1 MTFGLER
8 SVTFG
13 RVHATIRN
21 GAFRHRGET
30 MAPSIR
36 NLLLANAATL
46 ALALIFDWSPSWLLW
61 PYWIQSVIIGWYARK
76 RMLNLDRF
84 TTRGFTSGGGP
95 VPETDAGK
103 RSTANFFAF
112 HYGFFHVGYLIF
124 LLSSHAVFGLWD
136 MLALLGCGLSF
147 VFSQRATYAAQ
158 RAADLRGRPNLGHL
172 MATPY
177 LRIVPMHL
185 AVLFG
190 AQASD
195 GAGMLI
201 VFTALKTL
209 SDIGLDM
216 VDRRMA
222 ESSLRRAKAPEAV
235 D

>member
-1 MTFGLER
+1 
-8 SVTFG
+8 
-13 RVHATIRN
+13 
-21 GAFRHRGET
+21 

-36 NLLLANAATL
+36 NLLLANAVTL

-76 RMLNLDRF
+76 RMLTLDRF
-84 TTRGFTSGGGP
+84 STRGFTSGGGP
-95 VPETDAGK
+95 VPENEQGK
-103 RSTANFFAF
+103 RSTATFFAF

-124 LLSSHAVFGLWD
+124 LLSSHAIFGLWD

-147 VFSQRATYAAQ
+147 VFSQRATYAVQ
-158 RAADLRGRPNLGHL
+158 HAADLRGRPNLGHL

-195 GAGMLI
+195 GAGMVI

-209 SDIGLDM
+209 SDIGLDL

-222 ESSLRRAKAPEAV
+222 ESSLRRGKGSEVADREAS
-235 D
+235 

>member
-1 MTFGLER
+1 MTFGLGPA
-8 SVTFG
+8 VTFG
-13 RVHATIRN
+13 RARATIRN

-30 MAPSIR
+30 MTPSIR
-36 NLLLANAATL
+36 NLLLANAVTL

-84 TTRGFTSGGGP
+84 TTRGFTSGGQP
-95 VPETDAGK
+95 VPETPEGK

-124 LLSSHAVFGLWD
+124 LLSSHAVSGLWD

-147 VFSQRATYAAQ
+147 LLSQRATYAAQ
-158 RAADLRGRPNLGHL
+158 HAADVRGKPNLGKL

-201 VFTALKTL
+201 IFTVLKTM

-216 VDRRMA
+216 VDRRLA
-222 ESSLRRAKAPEAV
+222 ESSLRRGQASEAM